1 MTSLAFEIGF
11 DHYRFGLPLEIS
23 RFQDYHRP
31 QIRHGYEAAKMQN
44 VTQKRP
50 DLFDGKLLAIRDRA
64 IVKGLEVSIGKN
76 DLREK
81 LTEAGETCPI
91 TGQPFTFA
99 EHNATDWSVD
109 RIDNTR
115 GYCPDNI
122 VIVSTIAN
130 QAKSDLDLAGLIK
143 HALGKGGANNLLT
156 PREWIRLARFYYHKL
171 NMQKQLC
178 FCRLLA
184 ESEPLYD
191 QIVFLQLFKNEEKCA
206 SAFLKRLEKYN
217 GKDSVNKAKKLTNK
231 RVYHRAN
238 LAVEVLYD
246 SPKLYHWVQNFKK
259 TINAHSTE
267 FDRLL
272 MDCLFAQAN

>member
-44 VTQKRP
+44 VTLKRP
-50 DLFDGKLLAIRDRA
+50 DLFDRKLLAIRDRA
-64 IVKGLEVSIGKN
+64 IVKGLEVSISKN
-76 DLREK
+76 NLREK
-81 LTEAGETCPI
+81 LIEAGETCPI

-143 HALGKGGANNLLT
+143 HALGKGGADDLLK
-156 PREWIRLARFYYHKL
+156 PSEWIHMARFYYHK
-171 NMQKQLC
+171 MDKQKSLC

-191 QIVFLQLFKNEEKCA
+191 QIVFLQLFKSEEKRA
-206 SAFLKRLEKYN
+206 SLFLKHLERYS
-217 GKDSVNKAKKLTNK
+217 GKVSVCKAKKLTHK
-231 RVYHRAN
+231 RVYHRAD
-238 LAVEVLYD
+238 LALEVLYD
-246 SPKLYHWVQNFKK
+246 SPKLYHWVQGFKK
-259 TINAHSTE
+259 TINAHSSE
-267 FDRLL
+267 FDSLL
-272 MDCLFAQAN
+272 MDCMFA

>member
-44 VTQKRP
+44 VTLKKP
-50 DLFDGKLLAIRDRA
+50 DLFDRKLLAIRDRA

-81 LTEAGETCPI
+81 LAEAGECCPI

-122 VIVSTIAN
+122 LIVSTIAN

-143 HALGKGGANNLLT
+143 HAVGKVGADDLLT
-156 PREWIRLARFYYHKL
+156 PREWIRMARFYYHK
-171 NMQKQLC
+171 MDKQKSLC

-184 ESEPLYD
+184 EYEPLYD
-191 QIVFLQLFKNEEKCA
+191 QIVFMQLFKSQEKRA
-206 SAFLKRLEKYN
+206 SIFLRHLEKYS
-217 GKDSVNKAKKLTNK
+217 GKDSVCKAKKLTHK
-231 RVYHRAN
+231 RVYHRAD

-246 SPKLYHWVQNFKK
+246 SPKLYHWVQGFKK
-259 TINAHSTE
+259 TINAHSSE
-267 FDRLL
+267 FDSLL
-272 MDCLFAQAN
+272 MDCMFA

>member
-23 RFQDYHRP
+23 RFQDGQRQ
-31 QIRHGYEAAKMQN
+31 QIRHGYEAAKIQN
-44 VTQKRP
+44 VTQKKP
-50 DLFDGKLLAIRDRA
+50 DIFDKKLLAIRDRA
-64 IVKGLEVSIGKN
+64 IVKGLQVSISKH
-76 DLREK
+76 DLCEK
-81 LTEAGETCPI
+81 LTEAGESCPI

-109 RIDNTR
+109 RIDNAQ

-130 QAKSDLDLAGLIK
+130 QAKGDLDLAGLIK
-143 HALGKGGANNLLT
+143 QALGKGHSDDLLT
-156 PREWIRLARFYYHKL
+156 PTEWIRMARFYYHKL
-171 NMQKQLC
+171 NMHKPLC

-191 QIVFLQLFKNEEKCA
+191 QIVFLQLFKNEEKRA
-206 SAFLKRLEKYN
+206 SVFLKRLEKYS
-217 GKDSVNKAKKLTNK
+217 GRESVSKAKKLTHK
-231 RVYHRAN
+231 RVYHRAD

-246 SPKLYHWVQNFKK
+246 SPKLYRWVQGFKT
-259 TINAHSTE
+259 TINAHSSE
-267 FDRLL
+267 FDSLL
-272 MDCLFAQAN
+272 MDCMFA